1 MLYGTSPEARSK
13 WQKPEEGDRPFPVS
27 SLTGPC
33 LPAPARAIPAPA
45 APALP
50 ERGRLTVCQLE
61 AIREPLLR
69 RDRQQLRARVLPG
82 PPSARRL
89 LKAAARPYTFCQ
101 CGGPARMPPPR
112 PALPSAPP
120 PADNRGSRLFPTRPA
135 RSRPRL
141 GSRSSSAGCLFP
153 RRGRG
158 WLASLGA
165 FCRRPLT
172 KSSPEARRVSGR
184 VPPGRGGSARPQAE
198 VKVAAPLP
206 AFAALPGRRSGG
218 GQPPG
223 SAAAPPPDRRRERAP
238 EATSGPGVP
247 GGGGARRERRGW
259 AAAVTSVTVL
269 GPRRGG
275 GGEGALPRVR
285 GVSLVNT
292 PCSPSGDKGG
302 RRAPCNGDSR
312 RCPLASF
319 TGGRRLV
326 FPRGGLGRS

>member
-33 LPAPARAIPAPA
+33 LPAPARGIPAPA

-120 PADNRGSRLFPTRPA
+120 PQITAAPG
-135 RSRPRL
+135 
-141 GSRSSSAGCLFP
+141 
-153 RRGRG
+153 
-158 WLASLGA
+158 
-165 FCRRPLT
+165 
-172 KSSPEARRVSGR
+172 SSPPAQ
-184 VPPGRGGSARPQAE
+184 RGVG
-198 VKVAAPLP
+198 
-206 AFAALPGRRSGG
+206 
-218 GQPPG
+218 PG
-223 SAAAPPPDRRRERAP
+223 SAAVLQAPAASSRGAGEDGSQAWGLSAGGLSPSRRRRL
-238 EATSGPGVP
+238 
-247 GGGGARRERRGW
+247 GG
-259 AAAVTSVTVL
+259 
-269 GPRRGG
+269 
-275 GGEGALPRVR
+275 
-285 GVSLVNT
+285 
-292 PCSPSGDKGG
+292 
-302 RRAPCNGDSR
+302 
-312 RCPLASF
+312 
-319 TGGRRLV
+319 
-326 FPRGGLGRS
+326 